1 MMKPTLVIMAAGIG
15 DRYGGLKQ
23 IDPVG
28 PNGEIIID
36 YSVYD
41 AMRAGFGKLV
51 FVIRKD
57 FEDDFKHKIS
67 GKFEDSIETAC
78 VYQQLEACPD
88 GFGPP
93 QNRKKPWGTAHAVL
107 TAREAVDE
115 PFVVINAD
123 DYYGHNSFK
132 IIADY
137 LSSSETFSPN
147 NYAMV
152 GYILRNTLSEYGYV
166 SRGVC
171 ECTEKMMLKRIVER
185 TKIEKTDEAVV
196 YFDESQRPVAL
207 TGDEMVSMNFW
218 GFQPTI
224 FDYLQSQFEKFLKER
239 GNDPKAE
246 FFIPAVINNLIATGL
261 AKVEILQTPDN
272 WFGITYRQDTAD
284 VIKSI
289 NRLIERGVYTE
300 KLW

>member
-1 MMKPTLVIMAAGIG
+1 MKPTLVILAAGIG
-15 DRYGGLKQ
+15 NRYGGLKQ
-23 IDPVG
+23 IEPIG
-28 PNGEIIID
+28 PNGEIMID

-41 AMRAGFGKLV
+41 AVRAGFDKLV

-67 GKFEDSIETAC
+67 GKFENSIETAY
-78 VYQQLEACPD
+78 VYQELEACPD

-107 TAREAVDE
+107 TAREVVDK

-171 ECTEKMMLKRIVER
+171 ECTEKRMLKRIVER

-196 YFDESQRPVAL
+196 YFDESERPVAL

-224 FDYLQSQFEKFLKER
+224 FNSLQSQFSNFLNQS
-239 GNDPKAE
+239 GNDPEAE
-246 FFIPAVINNLIATGL
+246 FLIPTAIDNLIRTGD
-261 AKVEILQTPDN
+261 ARVKVLKTQDC
-272 WFGITYRQDTAD
+272 WFGITYREDRASAIRNINKL
-284 VIKSI
+284 IKKGI
-289 NRLIERGVYTE
+289 YPR

>member
-1 MMKPTLVIMAAGIG
+1 MKPTLVILAAGIG
-15 DRYGGLKQ
+15 NRYGGLKQ
-23 IDPVG
+23 IEPVG
-28 PNGEIIID
+28 PNGEIMID

-41 AMRAGFGKLV
+41 AVQAGFGKLV

-67 GKFEDSIETAC
+67 SKFENNIETAY
-78 VYQQLEACPD
+78 VYQELEACPD
-88 GFGPP
+88 GFGPS

-107 TAREAVDE
+107 TAREVVDK

-132 IIADY
+132 IIAGY
-137 LSSSETFSPN
+137 LSSSEVLSPN

-152 GYILRNTLSEYGYV
+152 GYVLRNTLSEYGYV

-185 TKIEKTDEAVV
+185 IKIEKTDEAVV
-196 YFDESQRPVAL
+196 YFDESERPVVL

-224 FDYLQSQFEKFLKER
+224 FDYLQSQFEQFLKER

-246 FFIPAVINNLIATGL
+246 FFIPAVINNLIVTGL
-261 AKVEILQTPDN
+261 AKVKVLQTPDN

-289 NRLIERGVYTE
+289 NRLIERDIYPE
-300 KLW
+300 KLR

>member
-1 MMKPTLVIMAAGIG
+1 VKPTLVILAAGIG

-23 IDPVG
+23 AESVG

-41 AMRAGFGKLV
+41 AVRAGFDRLV
-51 FVIRKD
+51 FVIRRD
-57 FEDDFKHKIS
+57 FEDEFKHKIS
-67 GKFEDSIETAC
+67 GKFESDIETAY
-78 VYQQLEACPD
+78 VYQELESCTG
-88 GFGPP
+88 GFKPS
-93 QNRKKPWGTAHAVL
+93 QKRKKPWGTAHAVL
-107 TAREAVDE
+107 AARDLVDK

-137 LSSSETFSPN
+137 LSCDEMLGPN
-147 NYAMV
+147 RYAMV
-152 GYILRNTLSEYGYV
+152 GYVLRNTLSEYGYV

-171 ECTEKMMLKRIVER
+171 ECTEQMMLKKIVER
-185 TKIEKTDEAVV
+185 IKIEKTNEAIV
-196 YFDESQRPVAL
+196 YFDESQRQVVL
-207 TGDEMVSMNFW
+207 TGDEVVSMNFW
-218 GFQPTI
+218 GFQTTI
-224 FDYLQSQFEKFLKER
+224 FDYLQSQFEQFLKER

-246 FFIPAVINNLIATGL
+246 FFIPAVINNLIAKDL
-261 AKVEILQTPDN
+261 AEVKVLQTPDK
-272 WFGITYRQDTAD
+272 WFGITWRQDKEN

-289 NRLIERGVYTE
+289 NKLIKAGTYPE